1 MRNYTTANMRR
12 QEEQEKM
19 ARKMLA
25 LDLDGTLTNSRK
37 EITERTKRAI
47 RAMQE
52 RGHVIVLASG
62 RPTPGVL
69 AVAKRLGLEQ
79 NGGFMLSYNGAKIH
93 DCKTGELLYERTM
106 PEEIVP
112 QLFALAEEKGIGM
125 MTYQQD
131 GIVSGMQVDDYMRL
145 EAGINTLEIHPY
157 ENPAEQII
165 TPVNKCL
172 GTAEAEYA
180 AEMETLFRER
190 FGEYIDV
197 GRSEPFFL
205 ELLPKGIDKAEGL
218 RVLCEKLGVS
228 RDDVIA
234 CGDGFN
240 DCSMIAFAGVGVA
253 MANAQQVVKD
263 AADYVTVSN
272 DEDGVAKVIERLL
285 EKESEGH
292 E

>member
-1 MRNYTTANMRR
+1 
-12 QEEQEKM
+12 M
-19 ARKMLA
+19 ARRMLA

-37 EITERTKRAI
+37 EITERTKKAI

-69 AVAKRLGLEQ
+69 AVARRLELDKT
-79 NGGFMLSYNGAKIH
+79 GGFMLSYNGAKIQ
-93 DCKTGELLYERTM
+93 DCKTGELLYEKTM

-125 MTYQQD
+125 MTYQQE
-131 GIVSGMQVDDYMRL
+131 GIVSGKIVDEYMKL
-145 EAGINTLEIHPY
+145 EAGINTLEIHSY
-157 ENPAEQII
+157 ENPAQQII

-172 GTAEAEYA
+172 GTAEADYA

-190 FGEYIDV
+190 FGGHIDV

-218 RVLCEKLGVS
+218 RVLCEKLGLS

-234 CGDGFN
+234 CGDGYN
-240 DCSMIAFAGVGVA
+240 DCSMVAFAGWGVA
-253 MANAQQVVKD
+253 MANAQQVVRD
-263 AADYVTVSN
+263 AADYVTLSN
-272 DEDGVAKVIERLL
+272 DEDGVAVVIERLL
-285 EKESEGH
+285 KKESGGH